1 MLQFLKG
8 HNLKNKVRHPQD
20 AMWDL
25 RWRIGTFGY
34 VPAVGEYSDPDWRGL
49 YLPTTYRELFDMLR
63 HVSVNASDVFLDLG
77 SGLGRAVFA
86 AKFLG
91 AKRAIGVEID
101 PGLCNASIANLE
113 KFALGQEGIEF
124 HCGGAEGFA
133 PRDCTVIFVYNAF
146 GPNTLGRVLDNLHTD
161 IKRNPRQVRLVYF
174 NPSYDDIVEKAGF
187 LTRFDHWP
195 KPPHRHPTSFW
206 QTR

>member
-49 YLPTTYRELFDMLR
+49 YSATTYRELFDMLR
-63 HVSVNASDVFLDLG
+63 HVKVNASDVFLDLG

-86 AKFLG
+86 AKYLG

-113 KFALGQEGIEF
+113 KFALG
-124 HCGGAEGFA
+124 
-133 PRDCTVIFVYNAF
+133 
-146 GPNTLGRVLDNLHTD
+146 
-161 IKRNPRQVRLVYF
+161 
-174 NPSYDDIVEKAGF
+174 
-187 LTRFDHWP
+187 
-195 KPPHRHPTSFW
+195 
-206 QTR
+206 